1 MKIKF
6 KKNDEVVVISGSH
19 KGKTGRIV
27 RTDVKTNTAI
37 VKDINVVTKHVKPS
51 QGNSEGSIKKHEA
64 PIHVSN
70 LSILVKKATKNS
82 PAVYSKIGYKL
93 DKDNKKVR
101 VLRKT
106 KKEM

>member
-6 KKNDEVVVISGSH
+6 KKNDEVVVIAGSH

-27 RTDVKTNTAI
+27 RTDFKTNTAI
-37 VKDINVVTKHVKPS
+37 VKDVNIVTKHVKPT
-51 QGNSEGSIKKHEA
+51 QGNTEGSIKKHEA
-64 PIHVSN
+64 PIHISN

-82 PAVYSKIGYKL
+82 PATYSKLGYKL
-93 DKDNKKVR
+93 NKDGSKTR

-106 KKEM
+106 KKEY